1 MKVQPDFKEEQGF
14 DGKKPNGNA
23 LPTNEHIP
31 RPKPFNRL
39 RSKTHWQVFL
49 NLSFRSHIYL
59 KLLVQ
64 IASMFSVNYF
74 CRRSLPPK
82 AFLDRQN
89 GLKNNKVD
97 LDVSINNITVS
108 TNRKSSY
115 INISQPVLLPRCAI
129 HAQHTFHARCEFR
142 QTYIPSLSRT
152 KYSGGDWGERPCSPQ
167 FLLIFS
173 NALLFIR
180 GAHVRTSCTG

>member
-1 MKVQPDFKEEQGF
+1 MKVQPDFREKQGF
-14 DGKKPNGNA
+14 DGKKLNGNA

-49 NLSFRSHIYL
+49 NLNFRSNIYL

-74 CRRSLPPK
+74 CRRNLPSK

-89 GLKNNKVD
+89 GLKNNKGH
-97 LDVSINNITVS
+97 LDVSINNVTV
-108 TNRKSSY
+108 TTIRKSSY
-115 INISQPVLLPRCAI
+115 INISRLVLLPRCEI
-129 HAQHTFHARCEFR
+129 HARHTLHTRSEFR
-142 QTYIPSLSRT
+142 QNYRKIPKISPGVYIFQGPFWGAYFWRGS
-152 KYSGGDWGERPCSPQ
+152 YSEG
-167 FLLIFS
+167 LIYGRKFAFQ
-173 NALLFIR
+173 NR
-180 GAHVRTSCTG
+180 

>member
-1 MKVQPDFKEEQGF
+1 MKVQPDFREKHGF
-14 DGKKPNGNA
+14 DGKKPNRNA

-49 NLSFRSHIYL
+49 NLNFRSNIYL

-74 CRRSLPPK
+74 CRRNLPPK

-89 GLKNNKVD
+89 GLKNNKVH
-97 LDVSINNITVS
+97 LDVPINNVTVT

-115 INISQPVLLPRCAI
+115 INISRLVVLPRCEI
-129 HAQHTFHARCEFR
+129 HARHTFHARCEFR
-142 QTYIPSLSRT
+142 QNYIPSLRDGPSRGI
-152 KYSGGDWGERPCSPQ
+152 KWGK
-167 FLLIFS
+167 
-173 NALLFIR
+173 
-180 GAHVRTSCTG
+180 